1 MNNPVWIV
9 ALQKLTGV
17 AVAVVDMHR
26 VSLWRYNENGSKTTC
41 ENLYYVCIRLGCADP
56 SGRGT

>member
-9 ALQKLTGV
+9 ALQKLAGV
-17 AVAVVDMHR
+17 AVVVLDMHR
-26 VSLWRYNENGSKTTC
+26 VSLCRYNENGSKTTC